1 MMIPY
6 PHYHSW
12 VPRLPHPSGGLPH
25 HPNTSLPS
33 RYSQGGSPTHT
44 HEGEDHH
51 ALHEEIEEDE
61 SPLPRKISNES
72 NDSTQDT
79 MTHEE
84 TNSSSVNTNNYDK
97 KGRCIV
103 HPHIRLRKKKF
114 MSRLCLGSS
123 SDNNSGWK
131 ILMSACPDCCV
142 DELRRIRLVEENNKR
157 VAAKQQQVQASAV
170 ENKNES
176 SLNTLDR
183 SDRSGRMTP
192 EMTTKMLLDGSER
205 SASSRPTLTK
215 LDGSQRSYG
224 SSGSNSSNGR
234 GGGGGSSS
242 RGRRYQQQYDDSSP
256 GFTPLPKMKR
266 SSSLSERMGNP
277 PPPPPPRR
285 SPSQD
290 SFRQRHQSNNTPPK
304 RSPSQDSYRS
314 GSPSIKKGQLDRK
327 LNRRMSD
334 ETASLTGS
342 SGSSNPGI
350 DTSERTGTSGTTQGT
365 LASTSSASKHVIQ
378 LSPVRRSS
386 YGSSQQEKIESIMNS
401 SPSSP
406 RESSSSKSSSSS
418 SREKKRSKSVCNTT
432 CCLEL
437 RTFEYRIVF

>member
-1 MMIPY
+1 MGVNVVLRQDLHWPSWMEVNVAMVRVGVTQVTVEEEEEEAVVEDDANTMIVVLAS
-6 PHYHSW
+6 HHC
-12 VPRLPHPSGGLPH
+12 PRWSVVHPSW
-25 HPNTSLPS
+25 
-33 RYSQGGSPTHT
+33 
-44 HEGEDHH
+44 
-51 ALHEEIEEDE
+51 A
-61 SPLPRKISNES
+61 NEWGII
-72 NDSTQDT
+72 
-79 MTHEE
+79 H
-84 TNSSSVNTNNYDK
+84 
-97 KGRCIV
+97 
-103 HPHIRLRKKKF
+103 
-114 MSRLCLGSS
+114 
-123 SDNNSGWK
+123 
-131 ILMSACPDCCV
+131 
-142 DELRRIRLVEENNKR
+142 
-157 VAAKQQQVQASAV
+157 
-170 ENKNES
+170 
-176 SLNTLDR
+176 
-183 SDRSGRMTP
+183 
-192 EMTTKMLLDGSER
+192 
-205 SASSRPTLTK
+205 RPTA
-215 LDGSQRSYG
+215 
-224 SSGSNSSNGR
+224 
-234 GGGGGSSS
+234 
-242 RGRRYQQQYDDSSP
+242 
-256 GFTPLPKMKR
+256 
-266 SSSLSERMGNP
+266 
-277 PPPPPPRR
+277 RR

-437 RTFEYRIVF
+437 RTFEYRIVFWIQR